1 MMFICFEMIFM
12 LPKKGDGMEMKMTFR
27 EAMEFG
33 TKLLDEAGISEA
45 KNNAWLLLSMIC
57 KIDHTYYYVHMQDEL
72 ESDKVSEYESVLR
85 KRAEHIPLQYITG
98 EQEFMG
104 LPFYVNSSVL
114 IPRQDTETLVE
125 EALKVIQPEMRV
137 LDLCTGSGCVL
148 ISILK
153 NVRDVTGLGT
163 DISKQAL
170 LVAKE
175 NAKLNHVTADFERSD
190 LFDEIT
196 ETFDVIVSNPPYIP
210 TEVIHTLMPEVAQFE
225 PYQALDGKE
234 DGLYFYRKI
243 IQDCKHY
250 LNPNGKIL
258 FEIGHNQG
266 DAVSAM
272 LRLMEF
278 KDVRVVK
285 DLAGNDR
292 VVIGEV

>member
-1 MMFICFEMIFM
+1 
-12 LPKKGDGMEMKMTFR
+12 MTFR

-33 TKLLDEAGISEA
+33 TNLLEEAGVSEA

-72 ESDKVSEYESVLR
+72 EADVMSEYESILR
-85 KRAEHIPLQYITG
+85 KRAEHVPLQYITG

-104 LPFYVNSSVL
+104 LNFKVNSSVL

-125 EALKVIQPEMRV
+125 QALKIIKPDMRI

-153 NVRDVTGLGT
+153 NATNVTGLGT

-175 NAKLNHVTADFERSD
+175 NARLNDVIAEFERSD
-190 LFDEIT
+190 LFDSISEK
-196 ETFDVIVSNPPYIP
+196 FDVIVSNPPYIP
-210 TEVIHTLMPEVAQFE
+210 TDVILTLMPEVAQFE

-243 IQDCKHY
+243 IKECTEY
-250 LNPNGKIL
+250 LNPNGTIL
-258 FEIGHNQG
+258 FEIGHDQG
-266 DAVSAM
+266 EAVSDM
-272 LRLMEF
+272 LRQNGF
-278 KDVRVVK
+278 DDVRVIK
-285 DLAGNDR
+285 DLAQNDR
-292 VVIGEV
+292 VVIGRL